1 MVDFMFS
8 NGRKVGRYFFFF
20 FFFFYLASFDKA
32 ARVAFS
38 IARISLAAVS

>member
-8 NGRKVGRYFFFF
+8 NERKVGLFFF
-20 FFFFYLASFDKA
+20 FFFFYLASFDRA
-32 ARVAFS
+32 TREAFS